1 MKLKKKNVIIGALI
15 LTLLFGVS
23 TFGNIG
29 SEDDPLISLSYIES
43 VVMPYIDQAVE
54 DASASEFMVVELK
67 KGESLVAKAGSEII
81 LRSGDAFVSIPSSAA
96 GGFTDVT
103 KGGDIGNGDKIEA
116 NHLLICPR
124 SDGRKIEAKSGA
136 FFMIRGAYEID

>member
-1 MKLKKKNVIIGALI
+1 MKLKKKNVIIGALA
-15 LTLLFGVS
+15 LTLLFGISAV
-23 TFGNIG
+23 GNIG

-54 DASASEFMVVELK
+54 GAASSEFTVVELK
-67 KGESLVAKAGSEII
+67 KGESLIAKSGSEII
-81 LRSGDAFVSIPSSAA
+81 LRSGDAVVSIPKTAA

-103 KGGDIGNGDKIEA
+103 KGADIGNGDMLEA

-124 SDGRKIEAKSGA
+124 SDGRKIDAKSGA
-136 FFMIRGAYEID
+136 FFMVRGAYEID

>member
-1 MKLKKKNVIIGALI
+1 MKLKKKKLLYGVLA
-15 LTLLFGVS
+15 LTLLLGIGVG
-23 TFGNIG
+23 GNIG
-29 SEDDPLISLSYIES
+29 SDDDPLISLSYIEN

-54 DASASEFMVVELK
+54 GAQSSEFIVVELK
-67 KGESLVAKAGSEII
+67 KGESLTGKSGTEII

-103 KGGDIGNGDKIEA
+103 KGLDLSNGDKLEA

-124 SDGRKIEAKSGA
+124 SDGRKIDAKTGA
-136 FFMIRGAYEID
+136 FFMVRGAYEID